1 MICLLSVLLNAPAS
15 AAASVQAPIPRSGLV
30 HWAQIS
36 FQKVG
41 DVCFLN
47 IAMFRQTR

>member
-1 MICLLSVLLNAPAS
+1 MICLLSVLLNVPAPPATS
-15 AAASVQAPIPRSGLV
+15 FHAPIPRSGLV